1 MLRIATSMLLVA
13 LMISVAAPVTAQDRG
28 LGLITQ
34 NNVAAMVVD
43 LNPSYANVKIEGSDG
58 SVADAAV
65 TRYRTGRVKALMPL
79 SGTGELGQ
87 QRGGAPAG
95 AGQPAP
101 GGPR

>member
-28 LGLITQ
+28 LGLIIQ

-43 LNPSYANVKIEGSDG
+43 LNPSYANVKIEGSEG
-58 SVADAAV
+58 SLADAAI
-65 TRYRTGRVKALMPL
+65 TRYRTGRVKPLMPL
-79 SGTGELGQ
+79 SGNANLGQ
-87 QRGGAPAG
+87 QQGGAAG
-95 AGQPAP
+95 GGQPAP